1 MNIETIITSLETAE
15 NDNRKFAL
23 LLILSD
29 SIKNNKLDALKLD
42 KTTTETEKTCRM
54 LNERLFNSIGPH
66 FLARL
71 ITTKQTTANS
81 SPVLYKS
88 VALSIITQFLD
99 YPKLIC
105 DPILLSK
112 IEIICD
118 ILLLD
123 SENVKTLKISNFYVL
138 TNHKFSGH

>member
-29 SIKNNKLDALKLD
+29 SIKNKKLDALDLD
-42 KTTTETEKTCRM
+42 KTTPETEKTCRM
-54 LNERLFNSIGPH
+54 LNERLFNGIGPH
-66 FLARL
+66 FLSRL
-71 ITTKQTTANS
+71 LTTRQTTETS

-88 VALSIITQFLD
+88 VAMSIITQFLE
-99 YPKLIC
+99 YPSLIC

-112 IEIICD
+112 IDIICG
-118 ILLLD
+118 ILLLE
-123 SENVKTLKISNFYVL
+123 SETVKTLKYI
-138 TNHKFSGH
+138 HKLYTGFI